1 MVICNVN
8 ANQLNQKAGY
18 VGHFVLVVGFDDDE
32 LIFHDPGKPPR
43 PFRKVNSTDFELAWG
58 GPKGQMKNLVAIR
71 RV

>member
-32 LIFHDPGKPPR
+32 LIFHDPGKTPR